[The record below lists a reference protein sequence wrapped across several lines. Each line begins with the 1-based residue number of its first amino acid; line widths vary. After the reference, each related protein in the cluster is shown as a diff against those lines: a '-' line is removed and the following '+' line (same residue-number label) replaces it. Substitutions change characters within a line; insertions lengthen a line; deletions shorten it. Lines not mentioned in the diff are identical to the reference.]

1 MAAGQGSGM
10 TQTTQVRLVLVD
22 DQDLVRAGVRRV
34 LDGEPGFTVVAD
46 TGDANAVMGLLR
58 SAPVDVVVL
67 DLNMPGRDGF
77 DVLREIRAGGLPV
90 RVLVLSL
97 HDEPAYVA
105 RAVRDGANGYLLK
118 DTAVQE
124 LPAAIRAV
132 MAGGGFYSPRA
143 HEALGEALRAG
154 AGPHDKPLERLTA
167 REIEVLRRVAA
178 GQPSKAIAAD
188 LEISLRTV
196 ETHRANLMRKLDLRS
211 VAELTR
217 FAIEQGLLA

>member
-1 MAAGQGSGM
+1 MSE
-10 TQTTQVRLVLVD
+10 TTVVRLVLVD

-34 LDGEPGFTVVAD
+34 LEGEPGFAVVAD
-46 TGDANAVMGLLR
+46 TGDANAVMGFLAA
-58 SAPVDVVVL
+58 SPVDVVVL

-77 DVLREIRAGGLPV
+77 DVLREIRAAGLPV

-143 HEALGEALRAG
+143 QQALGEAMRAG
-154 AGPHDKPLERLTA
+154 AEPHERPLERLTA
-167 REIEVLRRVAA
+167 REIEVLRRVAG

-188 LEISLRTV
+188 LEISVRTV
-196 ETHRANLMRKLDLRS
+196 ETHRANLMRKLELRS

-217 FAIEQGLLA
+217 FAIEQGLLT

>member
-1 MAAGQGSGM
+1 MSE
-10 TQTTQVRLVLVD
+10 TSEVRLLLVD

-34 LDGEPGFTVVAD
+34 LEGQPGFVVAAD
-46 TGDANAVMGLLR
+46 TGDADSVMPLLR
-58 SAPVDVVVL
+58 ERPVDVVVL

-77 DVLREIRAGGLPV
+77 DVLREIRAAELPV

-97 HDEPAYVA
+97 HDEPGYVA

-118 DTAVQE
+118 DSAVQE

-143 HEALGEALRAG
+143 QQALSEAMRAG
-154 AGPHDKPLERLTA
+154 IEPREKPLERLTA
-167 REIEVLRRVAA
+167 REVEVLRRVAA

-188 LEISLRTV
+188 LAISIRTV
-196 ETHRANLMRKLDLRS
+196 ETHRANLMRKLELRS

-217 FAIEQGLLA
+217 FAIEQGLLKDG

>member
-1 MAAGQGSGM
+1 M
-10 TQTTQVRLVLVD
+10 TETSEVRLMLVD

-34 LDGEPGFTVVAD
+34 LESQPGFVVTAE
-46 TGDANAVMGLLR
+46 TGDADAVAGLLLEN
-58 SAPVDVVVL
+58 PVDVLVL

-77 DVLREIRAGGLPV
+77 EVLRDIRAAGLPV

-143 HEALGEALRAG
+143 QQALGEAMRAG
-154 AGPHDKPLERLTA
+154 TETREKPLERLTT
-167 REIEVLRRVAA
+167 REIEVLRRVSA

-188 LEISLRTV
+188 LAISIRTV
-196 ETHRANLMRKLDLRS
+196 ETHRANLMRKLELRS

-217 FAIEQGLLA
+217 FAIEQGLLKDS